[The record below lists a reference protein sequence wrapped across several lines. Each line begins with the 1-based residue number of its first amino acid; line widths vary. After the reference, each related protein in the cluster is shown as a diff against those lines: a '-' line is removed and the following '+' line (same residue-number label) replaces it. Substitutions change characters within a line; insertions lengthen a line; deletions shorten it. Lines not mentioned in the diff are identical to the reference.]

1 MSTAYVAFDT
11 RSGRIVSVH
20 YGAPSPHHARKSAL
34 ARGKTSEEHIEIL
47 SVQGEEVRAGKKYKV
62 DPKQKKLVETDSVAE
77 GTGFGFGQTVR
88 SASTPQLGGN
98 S

>member
-34 ARGKTSEEHIEIL
+34 ARGKMSEEHIEIV
-47 SVQGEEVRAGKKYKV
+47 SVQPEEVQPGKKYKV
-62 DPKQKKLVETDSVAE
+62 DPKHKKLVETDSVTE
-77 GTGFGFGQTVR
+77 GAGFGFGQTVR
-88 SASTPQLGGN
+88 SASTQQLGGK

>member
-34 ARGKTSEEHIEIL
+34 ARGKIIEEHLEIL
-47 SVQGEEVRAGKKYKV
+47 SIQQEEVQPGKKYKV
-62 DPKQKKLVETDSVAE
+62 DPKQKKLIETESVTE
-77 GTGFGFGQTVR
+77 GAGFGFGQTAR
-88 SASTPQLGGN
+88 SASTQRLSGN
-98 S
+98 K

>member
-34 ARGKTSEEHIEIL
+34 ARGKMGEEHIEIL
-47 SVQGEEVRAGKKYKV
+47 SVQPDEVQPGKKYKV
-62 DPKQKKLVETDSVAE
+62 ELKQKKLVETDSVTE
-77 GTGFGFGQTVR
+77 GADFGFGQTVR
-88 SASTPQLGGN
+88 SASTQQLDRN